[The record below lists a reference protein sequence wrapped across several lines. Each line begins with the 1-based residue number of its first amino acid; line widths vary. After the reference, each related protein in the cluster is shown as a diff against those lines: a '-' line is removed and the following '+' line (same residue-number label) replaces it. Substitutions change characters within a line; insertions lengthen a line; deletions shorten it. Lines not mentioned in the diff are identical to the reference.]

1 MVWTNKIFRIYWH
14 KTSYPASCEE
24 HGTGQYPV
32 WITQKPR
39 KGDFGGVKIQTIS
52 QGSVPWD
59 PPRSLCLCRSL
70 TCRKSSV
77 FILDPSGSAQ
87 GILTE
92 NCKWSF
98 KCVVTMRKAFG
109 FVCFVFNSK
118 FHVRIEIWMSSVF
131 LWSVLFMY
139 SVQCNTSQ
147 VFL

>member
-1 MVWTNKIFRIYWH
+1 MRGAWNWPI
-14 KTSYPASCEE
+14 SCLNYSETKE
-24 HGTGQYPV
+24 RGL
-32 WITQKPR
+32 W
-39 KGDFGGVKIQTIS
+39 GVKIQTIS

-77 FILDPSGSAQ
+77 FILDPSGSGQ

-92 NCKWSF
+92 NYKWSF
-98 KCVVTMRKAFG
+98 KCVLILFFTMRKAFG